1 MANVT
6 LKLDEKAILNL
17 GRLDGIRPLLDNATT
32 QITSAAQSMSA
43 GFRTGIWHDKDRNT
57 IGDTPTNYKGDVSC
71 RAYGYVGLVVT
82 GNYSAMKDNYENNT
96 LLKAM
101 GAAHV

>member
-6 LKLDEKAILNL
+6 LKLDEKAIKNL
-17 GRLDGIRPLLDNATT
+17 GRLDGIRPLLDNATA
-32 QITSAAQSMSA
+32 QITSSAQSMSA
-43 GFRTGIWHDKDRNT
+43 GYRTGIWHGKGN
-57 IGDTPTNYKGDVSC
+57 TPTNYKGDVSC
-71 RAYGYVGLVVT
+71 HEYGYVGLVVT
-82 GNYSAMKDNYENNT
+82 GNYSAIKDNYENNT